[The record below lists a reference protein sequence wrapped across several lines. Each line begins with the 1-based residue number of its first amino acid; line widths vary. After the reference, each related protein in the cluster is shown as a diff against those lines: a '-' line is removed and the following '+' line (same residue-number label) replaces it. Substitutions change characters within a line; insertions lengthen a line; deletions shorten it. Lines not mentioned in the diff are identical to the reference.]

1 MTSALWLQVA
11 RQPQAASMTAAIVMS
26 LQAGH
31 TGDTDVGISA
41 AEAVVVMTAG
51 PMTRKRQESTSIG
64 DVAEPVAR
72 TAGCTSRNPHANTNG
87 AAGMILAVDVQ
98 GKAQSAAGGG
108 TYRMRAVSQ
117 SLAVKTHENVI
128 EVVLAVVQDLMKEW
142 KMLLKL

>member
-41 AEAVVVMTAG
+41 AEAVVVMTAA

-98 GKAQSAAGGG
+98 GKAQSAVGG
-108 TYRMRAVSQ
+108 RMRAVSQ